1 MMYSYYQVIVTM
13 LLATSTVSGQD
24 CTNSGP
30 VFNRQEY
37 SGNIVIGQ
45 DGHPVLVG
53 DTTMDGIALLLD
65 CGDLV
70 QDITISPEQYVSQF
84 DIEPVARIVGI
95 NNKIVLTD
103 SYNLITNYQIQLTIS
118 ACDPNNAC
126 AEAVVLINYP
136 YNNHPPTFNKPFGEG
151 VIEDTEACT
160 DTGCPVDLGDD
171 PLSCTDGDGDVLK
184 YSIIPFTEHSN
195 LFEMPDN
202 SALNIKYKGNGVSQ
216 DTKVTLMVKAEDN
229 RMMVDSLSTVVVV
242 RIQLKTTATTATAPP
257 ESTATTATTPP
268 ATTATA
274 PPESPECDDK
284 NKKIYFIAMIVL
296 ASVLGALL
304 LLLLLIPL
312 CVICCR
318 STSLGISNSR
328 KATVK
333 RSGVSTAGATY
344 KSFSE
349 MNYVTLADL
358 PPSYPSTPELGV
370 RVENHSSGRVRSR
383 PKSSTRDRLP
393 GRDSFSSDSTASA
406 QDRGRRGDSYS

>member
-13 LLATSTVSGQD
+13 LLVTSSVIGQD
-24 CTNSGP
+24 CNIP
-30 VFNRQEY
+30 VFNRPEY
-37 SGNIVIGQ
+37 RGNIAIGQ
-45 DGHPVLVG
+45 DGNPVLVG
-53 DTTMDGIALLLD
+53 DTSIDGIALLLN
-65 CGDLV
+65 CGDEV
-70 QDITISPEQYVSQF
+70 PEITISPEQYRSQF
-84 DIEPVARIVGI
+84 TIQNVPRIVGI
-95 NNKIVLTD
+95 NNKIVLSD

-118 ACDPNNAC
+118 ACNPNDC
-126 AEAVVLINYP
+126 AEAVVLVNYP

-151 VIEDTEACT
+151 LIEDTEDCT
-160 DTGCPVDLGDD
+160 DTGCPVVLDDD
-171 PLSCTDGDGDVLK
+171 PLSCTDADGDVLI

-216 DTKVTLMVKAEDN
+216 DTNVTLMVKAEDN
-229 RMMVDSLSTVVVV
+229 RVMVDSLSTVVVV
-242 RIQLKTTATTATAPP
+242 RIQLKTSVKPSPETPTTTAAAP
-257 ESTATTATTPP
+257 
-268 ATTATA
+268 
-274 PPESPECDDK
+274 PECDDK
-284 NKKIYFIAMIVL
+284 KKKIYFIAMIAL

-333 RSGVSTAGATY
+333 RSGVHTAGATY